1 MPSNDLN
8 LIVGAGFSGATIA
21 NLLANKGEK
30 VLIIDKKDHI
40 AGNCYDYRDKNGIM
54 IHKYGSH
61 IFHTNNEKVW
71 NFLKQFTDF
80 NTYMHKVVGILDGIE
95 THIPFNFNTLYDVFP
110 YSLAKRLEEKLLDVF
125 EINTKVPILEFQKQ
139 DDDDLKFLAN
149 YVYEKIFLHYTTK
162 QWGVSPK
169 DVDGAVTARVPV
181 YLSKDNRYFQDK
193 YQGIPLDGY
202 TKVVEKMLEHEN
214 IDIMLNTDYKAL
226 NYKNFKRIFYTGSID
241 EFYDYQFGQL
251 PYRSVYFKFE
261 TYDKEYYQS
270 NACVNYPC
278 NYDFTRIHEY
288 KYYLDD
294 KSDKTVIAKEYSE
307 FFELGKN
314 ERYYPIP
321 KEENTALYKKYLD
334 KSKDDK
340 NVYFLGRL
348 GDYKY
353 YDMDKAIARA
363 IELFEEVCK

>member
-1 MPSNDLN
+1 MTKN
-8 LIVGAGFSGATIA
+8 LIIGAGFSGAVLA
-21 NLLANKGEK
+21 NLLANKLNEK

-61 IFHTNNEKVW
+61 IFHTSNEKVW
-71 NFLKQFTDF
+71 NFIRKFTDF
-80 NTYMHKVVGILDGIE
+80 NQYMHKVIAVIDGIE
-95 THIPFNFNTLYDVFP
+95 TTIPFNFNTLYDVFP
-110 YSLAKRLEEKLLDVF
+110 QTMAKRLEEKLLNKF
-125 EINTKVPILEFQKQ
+125 EFNKKVPILEFQKQ
-139 DDDDLKFLAN
+139 DDEDLKYLAN
-149 YVYEKIFLHYTTK
+149 YVYEKVFLHYTTK

-193 YQGIPLDGY
+193 YQGIPLEGY
-202 TKVVEKMLEHEN
+202 TQVVEKMLSHKN
-214 IDIMLNTDYKAL
+214 ITVKLNTDYKKL
-226 NYKNFKRIFYTGSID
+226 DSNKFKRIFYTGPID
-241 EFYDYQFGQL
+241 EFFNYELGQL
-251 PYRSVYFKFE
+251 PYRSVNFKLE
-261 TYDKEYYQS
+261 EYDREFYQS
-270 NACVNYPC
+270 NSVVNYPC

-288 KYYLDD
+288 KHYLQD
-294 KSDKTVIAKEYSE
+294 KSNKTVIAKEYSE

-321 KEENTALYKKYLD
+321 NDESSALYKKYLEKAEKLD
-334 KSKDDK
+334 

-353 YDMDKAIARA
+353 YDMDKAILRA
-363 IELFEEVCK
+363 IELFEEICK